1 MRGALPWTAAAL
13 LLLVAG
19 CGGTK
24 ESAPKTE
31 DAGARTEDAGAREAP
46 AKRDGPEVVGETMIL
61 VVDPPAGLAKMK
73 PEELVSLEGRQ
84 REAQALDLELYAARG
99 EENPRIKGMIE
110 QILLNDAGIPSSI
123 RRKLE
128 DYARLMWLNKGVEDL
143 RTGDRLRPRF
153 IPGELAAAANIA
165 LANGAA
171 IDMPKAAGTSLE
183 ANRIEELEGLL
194 AIVRPEIFEAHARDT
209 GRGTRGGPVDE
220 GWRGRGRAATYQ
232 PGTRG
237 RGDPPGR
244 QARSHALKALG
255 RLGRAHPQRAQG
267 GRGEEHRAGGAGE
280 TDPRIGGPRG
290 RRDRGRPAAH
300 RERASVARS
309 DGGVRGAG
317 PLPLERRQGLRR
329 GGRGSPHGRRPGRPE
344 GARGHEQRAVAGPP
358 RDLLL
363 HRGWGA
369 RNGTGKKPRDWMSDR
384 LGEHFRVVSELRREL
399 AAVYLLRDESVRRA
413 GFFEEG
419 EAPEALCEAYVRHAA
434 ITWILG
440 EQSAPLPAARAAIL
454 GHLAAAGAVSVT
466 LGDDGRAAVTLEDK
480 AAFERA
486 IERQLAEIR
495 RIRFVGDRAGAGRF
509 LDEGRVGLAQ
519 RVLRAAKKSAR
530 ALELPRYVAF
540 IYLSLGKDGA
550 PVSKPGSFA
559 EHQLRLASTGRRVDP
574 YGELGGARPR

>member
-1 MRGALPWTAAAL
+1 MRGALSWTAAAL
-13 LLLVAG
+13 LLLLAG

-31 DAGARTEDAGAREAP
+31 DAGARTEDAGTREAS

-73 PEELVSLEGRQ
+73 PEELVSLEARQ

-110 QILLNDAGIPSSI
+110 QILLNDAGIPRSI

-171 IDMPKAAGTSLE
+171 IDMPKAAGKSLE

-194 AIVRPEIFEAHARDT
+194 AIVRPEIF
-209 GRGTRGGPVDE
+209 GPMRGTQDAGPGAVPSAKGGEDE
-220 GWRGRGRAATYQ
+220 GERRPTSRERGDVVILPDGKLDPMLSKLWDDSAALIRSVRKVGGVKSTAPEGPGKRIRASEVLVAAGTEGDPRPIESELLWRGPMVESGGEVHFLSNVDKAFDAAV
-232 PGTRG
+232 
-237 RGDPPGR
+237 GDP
-244 QARSHALKALG
+244 L
-255 RLGRAHPQRAQG
+255 
-267 GRGEEHRAGGAGE
+267 
-280 TDPRIGGPRG
+280 TDAVLGGPREPG
-290 RRDRGRPAAH
+290 DMSNERLRALLAAFSSI
-300 RERASVARS
+300 A
-309 DGGVRGAG
+309 GGGA
-317 PLPLERRQGLRR
+317 
-329 GGRGSPHGRRPGRPE
+329 
-344 GARGHEQRAVAGPP
+344 
-358 RDLLL
+358 D
-363 HRGWGA
+363 
-369 RNGTGKKPRDWMSDR
+369 GTGKKPSDWMSDR

-454 GHLAAAGAVSVT
+454 GHLAVAGAVSVT

-480 AAFERA
+480 AAFERS

-509 LDEGRVGLAQ
+509 LDEGRAGLAQ
-519 RVLRAAKKSAR
+519 KVLRAAKKSVR
-530 ALELPRYVAF
+530 DLELTRYVAF
-540 IYLSLGKDGA
+540 IYLSLGKDGT

-559 EHQLRLASTGRRVDP
+559 EHQLRLAATGPRGDP
-574 YGELGGARPR
+574 YGELGSARAR